1 MEIYDNEEKQ
11 TTSYKSKTP
20 KKDFFPRSE
29 LNDWLPLWEKIVFFL
44 IGYLGI
50 NLFSFIVQR
59 ILFATPLAV
68 FKNGVFLGFTTL
80 GSVLINFFTYFLLVA
95 SFLLFLFFDR
105 RKTYKRFFAQFK
117 SKSTY
122 LYGLIGFG
130 CILAFQLIL
139 GNIYQATI
147 PFYGSNS
154 NQSGI
159 EEMTKAYPILL
170 FIMTVFFAPFVEEL
184 TYRIGIVDTIG
195 HKYKYRW
202 LGIIFSALI
211 FGAIHANLFSAYVN
225 FLDLANDNTAT
236 AELIQQAR
244 IAIYNEWLN
253 LPIYIGSGFLLGLTY
268 AKSGKISASFMAHM
282 GVNLFSMVVTIIQNS
297 LVK

>member
-1 MEIYDNEEKQ
+1 MEVYDND
-11 TTSYKSKTP
+11 
-20 KKDFFPRSE
+20 KKNTKHYTDHTVKKEFFPRSE

-44 IGYLGI
+44 LGYIGI
-50 NLFSFIVQR
+50 NIFSFILQR

-68 FKNGVFLGFTTL
+68 FKNGLFLGFTTL
-80 GSVLINFFTYFLLVA
+80 GSVLINFFTYFLLVL
-95 SFLLFLFFDR
+95 SFCLFLFFDR
-105 RKTYKRFFAQFK
+105 RKTYKKFFSQFK
-117 SKSTY
+117 CKSTY

-154 NQSGI
+154 NQNGI
-159 EEMTKAYPILL
+159 EEMTKAYPVLL

-195 HKYKYRW
+195 HKYKFRW
-202 LGIIFSALI
+202 LGILASALI
-211 FGAIHANLFSAYVN
+211 FGAIHANLFSAYIN
-225 FLDLANDNTAT
+225 FTDIVSDSKAT
-236 AELIQQAR
+236 AEAIEQAK

-282 GVNLFSMVVTIIQNS
+282 GVNMFSMIVTIIQNS
-297 LVK
+297 LAK